1 MGQNATA
8 AHISGVPIG
17 AITFA
22 AYVAS
27 GFCAALASI
36 MLTARLETGS
46 PVLGHEI
53 LLDIIGATVVG
64 GTSLFGGKGKIGWT
78 CFGVLFLTVL
88 DNALNLMSLS
98 QFAITITKGG
108 VILFAAV
115 LDSTRRRYASQHA

>member
-1 MGQNATA
+1 MRQ
-8 AHISGVPIG
+8 IS
-17 AITFA
+17 FA

-64 GTSLFGGKGKIGWT
+64 GTSLFGGKERSHGPASASSFSP
-78 CFGVLFLTVL
+78 C
-88 DNALNLMSLS
+88 S
-98 QFAITITKGG
+98 IT
-108 VILFAAV
+108 
-115 LDSTRRRYASQHA
+115 R